1 MTMKPE
7 GPIDGLLQQYAFAD
21 YDQRSP
27 EIPKEKNTPEEDEL
41 LDALAAHFHS
51 NEHISPKDAN
61 TIEQFLKDEVYSAIF
76 HEPNVKKVYRGMI
89 VPNEFITRAFN
100 IDASDDTS
108 DDVIEGHFTFTPN
121 EGIGA
126 TSWTTSVDIAQQYA
140 IKSKVHVASPKS
152 GIIMVANVADNPYKF
167 VACEDGLYNVRSF
180 APYIYEKE
188 VLALGAI
195 KVHRVHLGASIYF

>member
-41 LDALAAHFHS
+41 LDALATHFHS

-100 IDASDDTS
+100 IDASADVS
-108 DDVIEGHFTFTPN
+108 DDIIDGHFTFTPN
-121 EGIGA
+121 EDIGA
-126 TSWTTSVDIAQQYA
+126 TSWTTSIDIAQQYA

-167 VACEDGLYNVRSF
+167 IAGEGGLYDVRSF
-180 APYIYEKE
+180 APYVYEKE

-195 KVHRVHLGASIYF
+195 KVHRVYLGASIYF